1 MFDSFKQYLRSKVPR
16 RWILGASVLDG
27 RAAFSQEGED
37 LILARVFET
46 QPQGFYV
53 DVGAHHP
60 TKFSNTHYFY
70 LRGWH
75 GINIDATPGSMAAFR
90 KSRPRDINIETA
102 IAEQQTKLAFH
113 IFNDPALNTFD
124 SALAKER
131 DGVAHYRIV
140 EIREIATRTLAQVLR
155 KHASDQKKID
165 FMSIDVEG
173 WDLAVLRSNDWRSFS
188 PTYVLVEDF
197 STETIEESLRSPM
210 TAFLG
215 SVGYVFFAKTAHT
228 SIFKKE

>member
-1 MFDSFKQYLRSKVPR
+1 MFEAFKQYLRSKVPR
-16 RWILGASVLDG
+16 RWILRASVLDG

-37 LILARVFET
+37 LILARIFET
-46 QPQGFYV
+46 QPRGFYV

-60 TKFSNTHYFY
+60 TRFSNTHYFY

-90 KSRPRDINIETA
+90 KSRPRDLNIETA
-102 IAEQQTKLAFH
+102 IAEQQTKLSFH

-124 SALAKER
+124 PALAKER

-140 EIREIATRTLAQVLR
+140 EIREIETRTLAQILR
-155 KHASDQKKID
+155 EYASDQKQID

-173 WDLAVLRSNDWRSFS
+173 WDLAVLRSNDWKSFS
-188 PTYVLVEDF
+188 PTYVLAEDF
-197 STETIEESLRSPM
+197 STETIEESLHSPL
-210 TAFLG
+210 AVFLG
-215 SVGYVFFAKTAHT
+215 SVGYVLFAKTAHT
-228 SIFKKE
+228 SIFKRK

>member
-140 EIREIATRTLAQVLR
+140 EIREIATRTLAQ
-155 KHASDQKKID
+155 D
-165 FMSIDVEG
+165 
-173 WDLAVLRSNDWRSFS
+173 
-188 PTYVLVEDF
+188 P
-197 STETIEESLRSPM
+197 
-210 TAFLG
+210 
-215 SVGYVFFAKTAHT
+215 
-228 SIFKKE
+228 